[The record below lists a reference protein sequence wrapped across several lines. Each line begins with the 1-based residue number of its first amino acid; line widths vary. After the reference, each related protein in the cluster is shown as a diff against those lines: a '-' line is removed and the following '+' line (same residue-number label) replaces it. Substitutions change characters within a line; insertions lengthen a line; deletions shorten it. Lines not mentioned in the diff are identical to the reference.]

1 MKNGKLKMDIKMKH
15 SIKEIVKGTTANL
28 AYSQSGKLYYTVMVA
43 NSEDNVA
50 GTEYTLYTFPV
61 DVTDRDDVGDS
72 RFELTH
78 KAITLMR
85 YIRKAIKSEEI
96 RWV

>member
-1 MKNGKLKMDIKMKH
+1 MEMKH
-15 SIKEIVKGTTANL
+15 SIKEIVKDNTAIL
-28 AYSQSGKLYYTVMVA
+28 EYSQSGKLYYSVEVA
-43 NSEDNVA
+43 DSTYSVTA
-50 GTEYTLYTFPV
+50 TKYTFPV
-61 DVTDRDDVGDS
+61 DVTNSDDVGDS

-96 RWV
+96 RWEECAINFSQL